1 MNKPVLPR
9 DLAAPTYA
17 LDYDRP
23 PRHWLWVIL
32 LVAAFLAAAL
42 LWASTAEIDELSRAE
57 GRVIPSSK
65 TQVIQSAEA
74 GVVADILV
82 RRGEQVRKGQQLVR
96 LDDTTTTSSAG
107 EVEAKVRA
115 LQAQVA
121 RLQIEY
127 EGRAAEGYTC
137 PPDVLAEVP
146 AVCDNEAKLLKARL
160 DTLDQGKDV
169 LAQRVEQRSR
179 ELSEAL
185 ANKAR
190 LEEAYSLA
198 AQKLELIKPM
208 AEKQLVSQT
217 EFLTAQRDVSDTR
230 GQRDAVIES
239 IARLESAV
247 SESQLQVQQADL
259 QFRQDALNDLT
270 LRLAELSSAEQALR
284 GASDRVS
291 RTDIR
296 SPVDGIVNEIA
307 INTVGGFVQPG
318 ERLLDIVPM
327 ADTLLVEARLKP
339 SDVAFVLPGQP
350 AEIKFTAY
358 DFSIFGGLQGEV
370 QSVGADSIIDPN
382 TRETYYVV
390 LIKTPESVLHY
401 RDEALPILPGMVT
414 TVEILTGKKTILQYL
429 LKPINKARDEAMR
442 ER

>member
-9 DLAAPTYA
+9 DLAAPAYA

-32 LVAAFLAAAL
+32 LVTAFLAAAL
-42 LWASTAEIDELSRAE
+42 AWASTAEIDELSRAE

-74 GVVADILV
+74 GVVAEILV
-82 RRGEQVRKGQQLVR
+82 RRGEQVKRGQQLVR

-137 PPDVLAEVP
+137 PPDVVADVP

-160 DTLDQGKDV
+160 DTLEQGKSV
-169 LAQRVEQRSR
+169 LAQRVEQRQR

-185 ANKAR
+185 ANKSR
-190 LEEAYSLA
+190 LDEAFTLA
-198 AQKLELIKPM
+198 EQKLELIKPM
-208 AEKQLVSQT
+208 AEKKLVSQT
-217 EFLTAQRDVSDTR
+217 EFLAAQRDVSDTR

-239 IARLESAV
+239 IARLEAGV
-247 SESQLQVQQADL
+247 SEAELQVQQADL
-259 QFRQDALNDLT
+259 QFRQDALSDLT

-318 ERLLDIVPM
+318 ERLLDIVPL
-327 ADTLLVEARLKP
+327 DENLLVEARLKP

-350 AEIKFTAY
+350 AQIKFTAY
-358 DFSIFGGLQGEV
+358 DFSIFGGLDGDV
-370 QSVGADSIIDPN
+370 QNVSADSIIDPN

-390 LIKTPESVLHY
+390 LIKTDANALAFNGE
-401 RDEALPILPGMVT
+401 DLPILPGMVT
-414 TVEILTGKKTILQYL
+414 TVEILTGKKTVLQYL

>member
-9 DLAAPTYA
+9 DLAAPTYV

>member
-32 LVAAFLAAAL
+32 LVSAFLGVAL

-74 GVVADILV
+74 GVVAEILV

-137 PPDVLAEVP
+137 PPDVFAEVP
-146 AVCDNEAKLLKARL
+146 AVCENEAKLLKAWL

-190 LEEAYSLA
+190 LEEAFSLA
-198 AQKLELIKPM
+198 AQKLDLIKPM

-217 EFLTAQRDVSDTR
+217 EFLAAQRDVSDTR

-239 IARLESAV
+239 IARLQSAV

-327 ADTLLVEARLKP
+327 EDTLLVEARLKP
-339 SDVAFVLPGQP
+339 SDVAFVLPGQK

-401 RDEALPILPGMVT
+401 RDDELPILPGMVT

>member
-9 DLAAPTYA
+9 DLAAPTYV

-32 LVAAFLAAAL
+32 LVSAFLGAAL
-42 LWASTAEIDELSRAE
+42 FWASPAEIDELSRAE

-74 GVVADILV
+74 GVVAEILV
-82 RRGEQVRKGQQLVR
+82 RRGEQVRRGQQLVR

-137 PPDVLAEVP
+137 PPDVLVEVP

-190 LEEAYSLA
+190 LEDAYALA
-198 AQKLELIKPM
+198 EQKLELVKPM
-208 AEKQLVSQT
+208 AEKKLVSQT
-217 EFLTAQRDVSDTR
+217 EFLAAQRDVSDTR

-239 IARLESAV
+239 IARLQSAV
-247 SESQLQVQQADL
+247 SEAELQVQQADL

-327 ADTLLVEARLKP
+327 EDTLLVEARLKP
-339 SDVAFVLPGQP
+339 SDVAFVLPGQK

-382 TRETYYVV
+382 TRETYYIV

-401 RDEALPILPGMVT
+401 RDDELPILPGMVT

>member
-32 LVAAFLAAAL
+32 LVCAFLAAAL
-42 LWASTAEIDELSRAE
+42 FWASTAEIDELSRAE
-57 GRVIPSSK
+57 GRVIPSTK

-74 GVVADILV
+74 GVVAEILV
-82 RRGEQVRKGQQLVR
+82 RRGEQVKKGQQLVR

-107 EVEAKVRA
+107 EVEARVRA

-127 EGRAAEGYTC
+127 EGRAGEGYAC

-146 AVCDNEAKLLKARL
+146 AVCENEAKLLKARL
-160 DTLDQGKDV
+160 DTLEQGKDV
-169 LAQRVEQRSR
+169 LRQRVEQRSR

-185 ANKAR
+185 ANQAR
-190 LEEAYSLA
+190 LEEAFTLA
-198 AQKLELIKPM
+198 EQNLALIKPM
-208 AEKQLVSQT
+208 AEKKLVSQT
-217 EFLTAQRDVSDTR
+217 EFLASQRDVNETR
-230 GQRDAVIES
+230 GQRDAVIQS
-239 IARLESAV
+239 IARLQSAV
-247 SESQLQVQQADL
+247 SEAELQVQQADL
-259 QFRQDALNDLT
+259 QFRQDALSDLT

-327 ADTLLVEARLKP
+327 EETRLVEARLKP

-358 DFSIFGGLQGEV
+358 DFSIYGGLRGEV

-382 TRETYYVV
+382 TRETYFIV

-401 RDEALPILPGMVT
+401 RNEELPILPGMVT
-414 TVEILTGKKTILQYL
+414 TVEILTGKKTVLQYL

>member
-9 DLAAPTYA
+9 DLAAPSYA

-32 LVAAFLAAAL
+32 LVSAFLAAAL
-42 LWASTAEIDELSRAE
+42 YWASTAEIDELSRAE

-74 GVVADILV
+74 GVVAEILV

-107 EVEAKVRA
+107 EVEARVRA

-121 RLQIEY
+121 RLKIEY
-127 EGRAAEGYTC
+127 EGRAAEGYAC

-146 AVCDNEAKLLKARL
+146 AVCDNESKLLQARL

-190 LEEAYSLA
+190 FEESFVLA
-198 AQKLELIKPM
+198 EQKLELIKPM
-208 AEKQLVSQT
+208 AEKKLVSQT
-217 EFLTAQRDVSDTR
+217 EFLAAQRDVSDTR

-239 IARLESAV
+239 IARLQSAV
-247 SESQLQVQQADL
+247 SEAQLQVRQADL
-259 QFRQDALNDLT
+259 QFRQDALSDLT

-318 ERLLDIVPM
+318 ERLLEVVPM

-401 RDEALPILPGMVT
+401 NDDALPILPGMVT
-414 TVEILTGKKTILQYL
+414 TVEILTGKKTVLQYL

>member
-1 MNKPVLPR
+1 VLR
-9 DLAAPTYA
+9 
-17 LDYDRP
+17 
-23 PRHWLWVIL
+23 
-32 LVAAFLAAAL
+32 
-42 LWASTAEIDELSRAE
+42 
-57 GRVIPSSK
+57 
-65 TQVIQSAEA
+65 
-74 GVVADILV
+74 
-82 RRGEQVRKGQQLVR
+82 
-96 LDDTTTTSSAG
+96 
-107 EVEAKVRA
+107 
-115 LQAQVA
+115 
-121 RLQIEY
+121 
-127 EGRAAEGYTC
+127 
-137 PPDVLAEVP
+137 
-146 AVCDNEAKLLKARL
+146 
-160 DTLDQGKDV
+160 
-169 LAQRVEQRSR
+169 QRVEQRSR

-190 LEEAYSLA
+190 FEESFTLA
-198 AQKLELIKPM
+198 EQKLQLIKPM

-217 EFLTAQRDVSDTR
+217 EFLAAQRDVSDTR

-239 IARLESAV
+239 IARLQSAV
-247 SESQLQVQQADL
+247 SESELQVQQADL

-318 ERLLDIVPM
+318 ERLLEVVPM

-358 DFSIFGGLQGEV
+358 DFSIFGGLRGEV

-401 RDEALPILPGMVT
+401 NDEELPILPGMVT
-414 TVEILTGKKTILQYL
+414 TVEILTGKKTVLQYL
-429 LKPINKARDEAMR
+429 MKPINKARDEAMR

>member
-1 MNKPVLPR
+1 MNKPILPR
-9 DLAAPTYA
+9 ELAPPTYT
-17 LDYDRP
+17 LYVDRP
-23 PRHWLWVIL
+23 PRHWLWVIF
-32 LVAAFLAAAL
+32 LVCAFLSVALGWAA
-42 LWASTAEIDELSRAE
+42 TAEIDELSRAE
-57 GRVIPSSK
+57 GRVIPSTK

-74 GVVADILV
+74 GVVAEILV
-82 RRGEQVRKGQQLVR
+82 RRGEQVKKGQQLVR

-127 EGRAAEGYTC
+127 EGRASEGYVC

-160 DTLDQGKDV
+160 DTLDKGKDV
-169 LAQRVEQRSR
+169 LGQRVEQRER

-185 ANKAR
+185 TNKVRFEQSFA
-190 LEEAYSLA
+190 LAEE
-198 AQKLELIKPM
+198 KLKLIEPM
-208 AEKQLVSQT
+208 AAKKLVSQT
-217 EFLTAQRDVSDTR
+217 EFLAAQRDVSDTR

-239 IARLESAV
+239 IARLEAGV
-247 SESQLQVQQADL
+247 SEAKLQVQQADL
-259 QFRQDALNDLT
+259 QFRQDALSDLT

-327 ADTLLVEARLKP
+327 EDTRLVEARLKP
-339 SDVAFVLPGQP
+339 SDVAFVLPGQK
-350 AEIKFTAY
+350 AQIKFTAY

-390 LIKTPESVLHY
+390 LIKAPESVLHY
-401 RDEALPILPGMVT
+401 NGENLPILPGMVT
-414 TVEILTGKKTILQYL
+414 TVEILTGKKTVLQYL

>member
-23 PRHWLWVIL
+23 PRHWLWVIF
-32 LVAAFLAAAL
+32 LVSAFLGAAL

-74 GVVADILV
+74 GVVAEILV
-82 RRGEQVRKGQQLVR
+82 RRGEQVKKGQQLVR

-127 EGRAAEGYTC
+127 EGRAGEGYAC
-137 PPDVLAEVP
+137 PPDVLAAVA
-146 AVCDNEAKLLKARL
+146 AVCENEAKLLKARL
-160 DTLDQGKDV
+160 DTLEQGKSV

-185 ANKAR
+185 SNKAR
-190 LEEAYSLA
+190 LEEGYALA
-198 AQKLELIKPM
+198 EQNLALIKPM
-208 AEKQLVSQT
+208 AEKKLVSQT
-217 EFLTAQRDVSDTR
+217 EFLSAQRDVNDTR

-239 IARLESAV
+239 IARLQSAV
-247 SESQLQVQQADL
+247 SEAELQVQQADL
-259 QFRQDALNDLT
+259 QFRQDALSDLT

-327 ADTLLVEARLKP
+327 ADALLVEARLKP

-358 DFSIFGGLQGEV
+358 DFSIFGGLRGEV

-401 RDEALPILPGMVT
+401 NGQELPVLPGMVT
-414 TVEILTGKKTILQYL
+414 TVEILTGKKTVLQYL

>member
-9 DLAAPTYA
+9 DLAGPTYA

-32 LVAAFLAAAL
+32 LVSAFLAAAL
-42 LWASTAEIDELSRAE
+42 AWASTAEIDELSRAE

-74 GVVADILV
+74 GVVAEILV

-127 EGRAAEGYTC
+127 EGRAGEGYTC

-160 DTLDQGKDV
+160 DTLEQGKDV
-169 LAQRVEQRSR
+169 LAQRVEQRNR

-190 LEEAYSLA
+190 LEEAYALA
-198 AQKLELIKPM
+198 EQNLALIKPM
-208 AEKQLVSQT
+208 AAKKLVSQT
-217 EFLTAQRDVSDTR
+217 EFLSAQRDVNDTK

-239 IARLESAV
+239 IARLQSAV
-247 SESQLQVQQADL
+247 SEAELQVQQADL

-327 ADTLLVEARLKP
+327 EDTLLVEARLKP

-382 TRETYYVV
+382 TRETYYIV

-401 RDEALPILPGMVT
+401 NDDELPILPGMVT

>member
-414 TVEILTGKKTILQYL
+414 MVEILTGKKTILQYL

>member
-32 LVAAFLAAAL
+32 LVSAFLGAAL

-74 GVVADILV
+74 GVVAEILV
-82 RRGEQVRKGQQLVR
+82 RRGEQVKKGQQLVR

-190 LEEAYSLA
+190 LEEAYALA
-198 AQKLELIKPM
+198 EQKLELIKPM

-217 EFLTAQRDVSDTR
+217 EFLAAQRDVSDTR

-239 IARLESAV
+239 IARLQSAV
-247 SESQLQVQQADL
+247 SEAELQVQQADL

-327 ADTLLVEARLKP
+327 EDTLLVEARLKP

-401 RDEALPILPGMVT
+401 RDDALPILPGMVT